1 MTRIVPQSSLT
12 SDSAGRC
19 SVPMKIRSRQPS
31 LRSSFCGAAE
41 LPDRDPVMA
50 EALDPNRIAGA
61 FEREQ
66 DRRDA
71 ALAERVRHR
80 ERHGAAAGD
89 DADRRSN
96 PGSR

>member
-1 MTRIVPQSSLT
+1 
-12 SDSAGRC
+12 
-19 SVPMKIRSRQPS
+19 
-31 LRSSFCGAAE
+31 
-41 LPDRDPVMA
+41 MA

-61 FEREQ
+61 LKREQ

-71 ALAERVRHR
+71 ALAKRIRHR

-96 PGSR
+96 LGSR